1 MPQAAAEP
9 RIQDVR
15 VLLEAL
21 ARRLF
26 GGHNLPFRAIP
37 DGDAVPPPELTRDV
51 PVVDVF
57 EPPDRLAAPG
67 IGVDGDLHILQ
78 RIYGGLCELLHR
90 DPPLLGE
97 PRLYYRPAPVAV
109 PDPVPVR
116 SDLPEQPLLVEP
128 HHKRRPRL
136 LACHPGKG
144 TTVLVDG
151 TVVVQYVHRR
161 EAATLPD
168 LEVVGV
174 VGRRNLKDT
183 RAELRVYVGVGQN
196 LDLAL
201 DERDH
206 DLPPHELFVPLVL
219 RVHDE

>member
-109 PDPVPVR
+109 PDPVRIIPY
-116 SDLPEQPLLVEP
+116 LAKQTLLAQAGDDSFL
-128 HHKRRPRL
+128 RL
-136 LACHPGKG
+136 LAAHPLERAAVRVDRAVGIED
-144 TTVLVDG
+144 VDG
-151 TVVVQYVHRR
+151 P
-161 EAATLPD
+161 EP
-168 LEVVGV
+168 
-174 VGRRNLKDT
+174 
-183 RAELRVYVGVGQN
+183 
-196 LDLAL
+196 
-201 DERDH
+201 
-206 DLPPHELFVPLVL
+206 
-219 RVHDE
+219 